1 MPKPSSKV
9 GASYRI
15 TRILAKGSLKRGS
28 LFDVKRLENKAG
40 RTRYTVIVSKKAA
53 ALAVDRNRIKR
64 RIKEALAKVIAER
77 LIKFPVSKPE
87 SQSPTYMTSMMAAT
101 PEKDIAHKS
110 SHYDYIFIGKSTAKE
125 VEFSVLVEAIE
136 KVLPK

>member
-40 RTRYTVIVSKKAA
+40 RTRYTIIVSKKAA

-64 RIKEALAKVIAER
+64 RIKEALAKVLKGR
-77 LIKFPVSKPE
+77 LTTTVSPPA
-87 SQSPTYMTSMMAAT
+87 SVPTAA
-101 PEKDIAHKS
+101 
-110 SHYDYIFIGKSTAKE
+110 HYDYIFIGKSTARE

>member
-40 RTRYTVIVSKKAA
+40 RTRYTIIVSKKAA
-53 ALAVDRNRIKR
+53 KLAVDRNRIKR
-64 RIKEALAKVIAER
+64 RIKEALAKVVKGR
-77 LIKFPVSKPE
+77 LTVESPVVVTTA
-87 SQSPTYMTSMMAAT
+87 PTIQPVTLTAPPTLVT
-101 PEKDIAHKS
+101 PTAHF
-110 SHYDYIFIGKSTAKE
+110 DYIFIGKSTAKE